1 MVPSYLASNNNE
13 YYYGAA
19 HMFGTNTRLGAD
31 TAAIEE
37 TFGKSDTWVVLVPE
51 GDTATQAELSDALHA
66 IPEVTGIL
74 SYVDNAGASIPP
86 EFVPPDTLK
95 LLASGGYT
103 RMVLTVN
110 ADTEGDAAFALVEKV
125 RATVQQYYPDAYDLA
140 GQGVST
146 YDLMDTIT
154 ADMVKVNLL
163 AIGAVFLILLLMKR
177 QLLLPGILVLSIE
190 TAIWINLA
198 IPYFRGRHVF
208 YIAYLIIS
216 TIQLGATVDYA
227 ILFSDRYQEFRE
239 TLDKKQAIAA
249 TVSTVTT
256 SVITTGSA
264 LAVVG
269 FLMGAISTNQL
280 LGQLG
285 NFLGVGGLVSLAIV
299 LLALPGYLYL
309 ADPLIIK
316 PKKQPKEA

>member
-1 MVPSYLASNNNE
+1 M
-13 YYYGAA
+13 
-19 HMFGTNTRLGAD
+19 
-31 TAAIEE
+31 
-37 TFGKSDTWVVLVPE
+37 
-51 GDTATQAELSDALHA
+51 
-66 IPEVTGIL
+66 
-74 SYVDNAGASIPP
+74 
-86 EFVPPDTLK
+86 
-95 LLASGGYT
+95 
-103 RMVLTVN
+103 
-110 ADTEGDAAFALVEKV
+110 

-177 QLLLPGILVLSIE
+177 QLLLPVILVLSIE

-316 PKKQPKEA
+316 PKKTAEGGLTR

>member
-1 MVPSYLASNNNE
+1 M
-13 YYYGAA
+13 
-19 HMFGTNTRLGAD
+19 
-31 TAAIEE
+31 
-37 TFGKSDTWVVLVPE
+37 
-51 GDTATQAELSDALHA
+51 
-66 IPEVTGIL
+66 
-74 SYVDNAGASIPP
+74 
-86 EFVPPDTLK
+86 
-95 LLASGGYT
+95 
-103 RMVLTVN
+103 
-110 ADTEGDAAFALVEKV
+110 
-125 RATVQQYYPDAYDLA
+125 
-140 GQGVST
+140 
-146 YDLMDTIT
+146 
-154 ADMVKVNLL
+154 
-163 AIGAVFLILLLMKR
+163 FLILLLMKR
-177 QLLLPGILVLSIE
+177 QLLLPVILVLSIE

-285 NFLGVGGLVSLAIV
+285 NFLGVGGLVSLSIV

>member
-1 MVPSYLASNNNE
+1 M
-13 YYYGAA
+13 
-19 HMFGTNTRLGAD
+19 
-31 TAAIEE
+31 
-37 TFGKSDTWVVLVPE
+37 
-51 GDTATQAELSDALHA
+51 
-66 IPEVTGIL
+66 
-74 SYVDNAGASIPP
+74 
-86 EFVPPDTLK
+86 
-95 LLASGGYT
+95 
-103 RMVLTVN
+103 
-110 ADTEGDAAFALVEKV
+110 
-125 RATVQQYYPDAYDLA
+125 
-140 GQGVST
+140 
-146 YDLMDTIT
+146 
-154 ADMVKVNLL
+154 
-163 AIGAVFLILLLMKR
+163 
-177 QLLLPGILVLSIE
+177 LSIE

-239 TLDKKQAIAA
+239 TLGKKQAIAA

>member
-1 MVPSYLASNNNE
+1 
-13 YYYGAA
+13 
-19 HMFGTNTRLGAD
+19 
-31 TAAIEE
+31 
-37 TFGKSDTWVVLVPE
+37 
-51 GDTATQAELSDALHA
+51 
-66 IPEVTGIL
+66 
-74 SYVDNAGASIPP
+74 
-86 EFVPPDTLK
+86 
-95 LLASGGYT
+95 
-103 RMVLTVN
+103 
-110 ADTEGDAAFALVEKV
+110 
-125 RATVQQYYPDAYDLA
+125 
-140 GQGVST
+140 
-146 YDLMDTIT
+146 
-154 ADMVKVNLL
+154 
-163 AIGAVFLILLLMKR
+163 MKR
-177 QLLLPGILVLSIE
+177 QLLLPVILVLSIE

-285 NFLGVGGLVSLAIV
+285 NFWAWAVWCRWPSCCWLCRAICIWPTRSSSNRKTAEGGLTR
-299 LLALPGYLYL
+299 
-309 ADPLIIK
+309 
-316 PKKQPKEA
+316 